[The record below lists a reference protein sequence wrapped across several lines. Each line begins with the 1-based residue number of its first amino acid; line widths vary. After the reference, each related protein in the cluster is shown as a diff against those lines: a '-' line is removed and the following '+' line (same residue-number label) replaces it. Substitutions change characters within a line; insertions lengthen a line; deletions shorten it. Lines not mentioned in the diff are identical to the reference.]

1 MNIALKISNLLAYP
15 ENKYMFKVN
24 NRDTKKKC
32 EICSKLTIKLT
43 TSNDWYVMSSC
54 HCRHSVLF
62 LICIVNFEHISYIF
76 YFFGVSTSVTKLF
89 INFGNTK

>member
-32 EICSKLTIKLT
+32 EICSKLTIKLPEQHQ
-43 TSNDWYVMSSC
+43 M
-54 HCRHSVLF
+54 
-62 LICIVNFEHISYIF
+62 I
-76 YFFGVSTSVTKLF
+76 GM
-89 INFGNTK
+89 